1 MKYEKPEVVRVA
13 SAIDAVQNPNDKQ
26 ALSSHDDDSYC
37 SINAYAA
44 DE

>member
-1 MKYEKPEVVRVA
+1 MKYEKPEIVLLGSAVA
-13 SAIDAVQNPNDKQ
+13 EILDPSNKLEMDATDGP
-26 ALSSHDDDSYC
+26 YG